1 MTCLAVTHLTVRVQ
15 LLFPDQYNGGRRR
28 GAKCAYK
35 HRDMFFIVWLCSS
48 RWIPNY
54 FEVKVLTFSFK
65 GVSGCFTSVFEV
77 VGVAGGLAWRCRFA
91 PPGECVRRGATVSVC
106 DSSFV
111 DLKLTVLKPMVST
124 LSQVVNVFFTSTCRC
139 SETKRCSPDL
149 QDRSSQA

>member
-1 MTCLAVTHLTVRVQ
+1 MFRVCVRGV
-15 LLFPDQYNGGRRR
+15 GRR
-28 GAKCAYK
+28 GGE
-35 HRDMFFIVWLCSS
+35 W
-48 RWIPNY
+48 
-54 FEVKVLTFSFK
+54 
-65 GVSGCFTSVFEV
+65 VS
-77 VGVAGGLAWRCRFA
+77 VAPPFA

-149 QDRSSQA
+149 QDKSSLA